1 MELLIVIIIIVCIAN
16 SNKKKKAAQE
26 AAVRNKVMRTAAPQ
40 VTAEKFVAAVAERKA
55 TAPQPAPAA
64 PVTKAPA
71 ARPAAAKK
79 VSAKAVR
86 PAMQVSQHIEEGCGT
101 TGSITAPEHVPH
113 EHEGKPLPCH
123 PADSDRIPLS
133 SEPVVAPAP
142 KASPL
147 FTGDDLVRS
156 VVMSEILTRPRFENG
171 RRVIR

>member
-40 VTAEKFVAAVAERKA
+40 VTAEKFAAAVAERKA
-55 TAPQPAPAA
+55 AATQPAPAA
-64 PVTKAPA
+64 PAAMPA
-71 ARPAAAKK
+71 AAAKK
-79 VSAKAVR
+79 VAAKTVR
-86 PAMQVSQHIEEGCGT
+86 PAMQVSHHIEEGCGT
-101 TGSITAPEHVPH
+101 TGSIQTPEHVPH

-123 PADSDRIPLS
+123 PGDSDRVPLS
-133 SEPVVAPAP
+133 PEPAAAPAA

-147 FTGDDLVRS
+147 FTGNDLVRS

>member
-40 VTAEKFVAAVAERKA
+40 VTAEKFAAAVAERKA
-55 TAPQPAPAA
+55 AATQPAPAA
-64 PVTKAPA
+64 PAAMPA
-71 ARPAAAKK
+71 AAAKK
-79 VSAKAVR
+79 VAAKAVR
-86 PAMQVSQHIEEGCGT
+86 PAMQVSRHIEEGCGT
-101 TGSITAPEHVPH
+101 TGSIQAPEHVPH

-123 PADSDRIPLS
+123 PGDSDRIPLS
-133 SEPVVAPAP
+133 PEPAAAPAA

>member
-40 VTAEKFVAAVAERKA
+40 VTAEKFAAAVAERKA
-55 TAPQPAPAA
+55 AATQPAHAAPAA
-64 PVTKAPA
+64 MPA
-71 ARPAAAKK
+71 AAAKK
-79 VSAKAVR
+79 VAAKAVR
-86 PAMQVSQHIEEGCGT
+86 PAMQVSRHIEEGCGT
-101 TGSITAPEHVPH
+101 TGSIQAPEHVPH

-123 PADSDRIPLS
+123 PGDSDRIPLS
-133 SEPVVAPAP
+133 PEPAAAPAA